1 MIQQTIVEKK
11 CCHQYLTQI
20 INLMDTDRRINK
32 PKMIP
37 LPAYPILNPIIAQ
50 CSMVIAYL

>member
-20 INLMDTDRRINK
+20 INSMDTDRRTNK

-37 LPAYPILNPIIAQ
+37 LPAYLILNPIIAQ
-50 CSMVIAYL
+50 CSLVIAYL